1 MKKLT
6 CYCLMLCLTV
16 FCFVGCKDK
25 KTDDA
30 AKTGTGSAGAQP
42 QQNANQGK

>member
-25 KTDDA
+25 KTDEA
-30 AKTGTGSAGAQP
+30 AKTGAGSG
-42 QQNANQGK
+42 QQSTTNQGK

>member
-25 KTDDA
+25 KTADET
-30 AKTGTGSAGAQP
+30 KTGTGSAGAA
-42 QQNANQGK
+42 QQNNQSK